1 MNPGA
6 TPRPTTLLPVLPNW
20 PNPFGNLVPNFVPYP
35 KVPCHPLLP
44 GGEFQLLPLA
54 TEDLEDDDKPLLLD
68 DEDLYEDLDQP
79 PPDLDEDVLV
89 LTLNLKRVSISPAI
103 KRMIN
108 IIWQNNITTLC
119 FISNFE

>member
-1 MNPGA
+1 M
-6 TPRPTTLLPVLPNW
+6 PT
-20 PNPFGNLVPNFVPYP
+20 NFVPYP
-35 KVPCHPLLP
+35 KVPCHSLLP

-119 FISNFE
+119 FISFVSTATSNDLFIRSFLPLAEARGE